1 MREYSSELFS
11 DGPVQEFTDIA
22 VTDPVELAKLA
33 KKSHRPRRLP
43 LWLKW
48 TLGIAA
54 LAAALTAGALLGRFI
69 L

>member
-1 MREYSSELFS
+1 MREYSSDLQ
-11 DGPVQEFTDIA
+11 VFTDIA

-33 KKSHRPRRLP
+33 KGLRRPRRLP
-43 LWLKW
+43 RWLKW

-54 LAAALTAGALLGRFI
+54 LTAALGAGILLGRFV